1 MRDIEF
7 DQDWTDLLCNFLPA
21 GGLGIGLRMDCGY
34 CGYPQ
39 QSTKFVDV
47 DWVFGGLD
55 PRLVDCGLDW
65 MDLTN

>member
-1 MRDIEF
+1 VACRQQTAE
-7 DQDWTDLLCNFLPA
+7 TPTHV
-21 GGLGIGLRMDCGY
+21 GLRMDCGY

-47 DWVFGGLD
+47 DWALGGLD

-65 MDLTN
+65 MDVTN

>member
-1 MRDIEF
+1 
-7 DQDWTDLLCNFLPA
+7 
-21 GGLGIGLRMDCGY
+21 MDCGY

-47 DWVFGGLD
+47 DWALGGLD

-65 MDLTN
+65 MDFTN